1 MTYFSRFRT
10 RQYSFS
16 TKLKTFSAKEIT
28 DITNRGKII
37 KFFQKDRVYDMN
49 YRIVEDG
56 EKPETI
62 AYKEYGDINL
72 YWVILLLNEIKNP
85 SFEWPKNS
93 IQLNE
98 YIEEKYKGSS
108 LFVNVFIGSSNNETQ
123 TSISC
128 RCEVESL
135 PVGDYLI
142 SAGDSVNVRNIF
154 GVEFT
159 GKVVEFNPSIG
170 ELVVDFQTNDFSS
183 DDIALDIS
191 NYSYIN
197 LNTKNENQESVTV
210 DIKPFLMKFY
220 SKRKHSIHHFEKNG
234 NVIDFL
240 TPLELVPNDEY
251 LSLST
256 FDLNSLENGSS
267 SFFDYQN
274 FCFSRTILG
283 THLGCNEEQNF
294 VDIDYVITNQK
305 HEFNINEKRRQILLP
320 KRRTVSELV
329 KNFDSLFS

>member
-135 PVGDYLI
+135 PIGDYLI
-142 SAGDSVNVRNIF
+142 SAGDLVNVRNIF

-197 LNTKNENQESVTV
+197 LNTKNENQESVTI

-305 HEFNINEKRRQILLP
+305 HEFNMNEKRRQILLP
-320 KRRTVSELV
+320 KRRTVNELV